1 MADASGTIIIGQLND
16 TEFKKSIDALV
27 KHVQEQTNLMA
38 TSFDTAITKI
48 NESLKNVG
56 TISAQASTQSTARA
70 ESAKKETQAV
80 KESTLTYDDLAK
92 AVKRVVDAN
101 SGIKQSFNQQEL
113 QSYISLLRNVQNQY
127 EQMNLKGTAN
137 TITNDAMR
145 GWMQSLEQVIAK
157 YQEIL
162 KNIDYVNGRQGTI
175 DTKQW
180 IQGFSSVDER
190 LKQLNN
196 WYKELEKEDQKRIAN
211 AEKAEKKRIAD
222 LEAANKKALAL
233 LESERKAREKMAESA
248 RKAELRYQDTVLK
261 TQFQRT
267 LKMPTESVDQM
278 QQKLER
284 LRVLLDSLQNIGL
297 LSPAQIV
304 QAEQAIAKLN
314 NGIQN
319 STNLQQRSSQTTQQ
333 QTRDYSNLLG
343 VSKELEQT
351 QRVAWLS
358 AVKSGMQAQQ
368 VLQRYRE
375 ELQKIASTKNGNLTD
390 EDVKKVIGNYQNL
403 LVLLRQVRTAYYSL
417 NESQRRSSRGVAL
430 FEDMKQ
436 LERLVP
442 QMQRLDISLLS
453 TKEKIAEL
461 QGVIARLAS
470 EWGRMT
476 EAERQSA
483 AGQELRRKIDGYNEA
498 LNRLRKTEEG
508 QVQVSQK
515 ILQANKEIEQS
526 NVKLI
531 SSNNKLQ
538 QTFDYIQRRVAFLLT
553 TYGSMNLL
561 RQIINVRS
569 EFESMERS
577 IGVLVDSAQHG
588 SEIFRELNQ
597 MALNSPFTTME
608 LGQAARQLLAY
619 GVAENELVDTTRRL
633 ADISAAVGTPI
644 DRIAYALGQIQ
655 TYGYLTSIQSKTL
668 MRAGIPIVKELAQVY
683 SELEG
688 RIVSTSEVYDRM
700 KHRMVSYDDVMKVI
714 NKDTDEGGRF
724 FDYQAKMASTLKVQ
738 LANLD
743 LAWQNMLNDIGKSN
757 QSLITAPI
765 KGLRT
770 LMTHWKDI
778 SQLITAAA
786 IAYGIYR
793 TAMLVSMKVQRGKM
807 ILDTREMLGSKTAT
821 YQTNERRL
829 ALGKLS
835 LEQRKYV
842 LEQRR
847 LLTAQYEAKIA
858 NDKLTAS
865 EVRKM
870 LQIDKSNIALA
881 QAAYNLGLIT
891 KAEYKVIMTTN
902 ATAGAFSRL
911 GKVMSSNWV
920 FLLLTFVTE
929 LAIKWF
935 NMGEVAKEVTNTIV
949 NSTKESAKSLKEF
962 LDQSKDIRNS
972 LYEDS
977 PSRDAWNDGTIKS
990 PDVLAKRDLPHEEA
1004 TKVWESIRDEIQK
1017 SAAAADVYIAQLMNI
1032 ENVSERVRK
1041 GFDMIETIK
1050 NTHEQLQLINKD
1062 SIEINES
1069 WSEWYTLWIGQDGLI
1084 KNTKEFRETL
1094 EEVLK
1099 TGEKFDEN
1107 AIVNDDLIYTA
1118 VENAKF
1124 ALDDFK
1130 GDLKD
1135 TLESLRAENVRLRI
1149 VDPAAERESFEQL
1162 ISGIAADTQAS
1173 SEDIMIMRI
1182 YGEKMYANIAKQ
1194 KLNERLDYAMRIHD
1208 QEMIDRTQKEIES
1221 WDKSFGLGRASMQV
1235 FFEDYKRA
1243 HSDAFASMN
1252 ATEIES
1258 INENSAEWKRMIDYL
1273 NNEFKNSQVA
1283 AHQAAYLD
1291 LKDKVDD
1298 VNTWKIF
1305 IPVYFNIQNEDSLN
1319 TIINKIAG
1327 TRLNLGDISDT
1338 ADAEEELNKQFDEA
1352 SKKLNTIGAQ
1362 LKQQG
1367 VDIAHINLAHGNGN
1381 AILENQIESY
1391 RKQKEIVEE
1400 IDKARKAIN
1409 AGASKQETKDQK
1421 EAAKAAK
1428 KAQTDADRAAKKAK
1442 REAEKAA
1449 NKAKREAEAAERE
1462 RLRKQRE
1469 AEQELANAL
1478 RDEVSIVDKLR
1489 TTYDKLRKSGVSPE
1503 RIANNL
1509 YINFEETVKDLN
1521 KSLKKYGLDDF
1532 SVFDVID
1539 PTTHRFKE
1547 DTSVFD
1553 LFDNQ
1558 LKQLKASGK
1567 VTRNALKALEEELF
1581 KLWENIETKAMT
1593 GIADEFKKRID
1604 DLGTGYDLAIEVEES
1619 PELADLLSNMMQID
1633 VSDLLKDAPK
1643 TLREYTNE
1651 VNKVTDGAL
1660 RAYYENMDKSL
1671 NEEGIKIKM
1680 GEVFGNDGVNILD
1693 KATFEKIRE
1702 ELGVDSE
1709 LYKGIEKLRNDL
1721 ISKNKKYFADVEKT
1735 YNEYLKNHGDFAD
1748 KIREIEDKK
1757 YDDLRKLDDAY
1768 STQELKNSYDYSRKR
1783 KAIIQSEKEAIQK
1796 LRFEEFKDS
1805 ETYLLLFDDLE
1816 HVSSTTMTMII
1827 NKLHDMRKELSDLDP
1842 SELKK
1847 LAEYEEKLRSQMLK
1861 RNPFKDLK
1869 KDWKEY
1875 IRLQKNRQK
1884 IEKAALDADE
1894 AVENQQKIVAA
1905 LGVQAEEAK
1914 SNLGVQSAIYKMK
1927 ENQIEIEMKRLK
1939 LLKKNKD
1946 LADEELR
1953 KLAKSEVEMRQRAA
1967 GLAEYLGYAKQGTEA
1982 LLAMAEASNN
1992 IDFQKSA
1999 EALDDVVGN
2008 LQAAAQGYAQ
2018 GGWVGA
2024 VAAGVSDLVPKLI
2037 KWANSETKIDRA
2049 IQRSEREV
2057 KRLENSLKNLED
2069 TASNAYGA
2077 YTIATQNAIIANKEL
2092 QLAELQRQ
2100 LRLEQSRKRKK
2111 QDKDKIADLKGQI
2124 IDLRNEIKNASADV
2138 VNDLLN
2144 ISSAGDWAE
2153 NLVQSIIDAFKQG
2166 EDAMD
2171 KFSDSWDD
2179 MIDHMMMKWLVS
2191 NFIQKWWDNILL
2203 NLKDIEER
2211 YTKEL
2216 AEEKAKTKAEYDN
2229 LTLMSG
2235 YNEDARLGFMN
2246 VFYRWENGVLKE
2258 TEAGKDF
2265 LKYLQEHGRA
2275 SEVAETDMAG
2285 FTTSHGYSRYIMDMA
2300 REWYKGYMSNVI
2312 GGLDEQM
2319 YQASM
2324 DAIPEMVD
2332 YLNRVRPQGQEIIEQ
2347 LYGELGKYFTFGEDN
2362 EKQLSQLQQGIQGI
2376 TEDTAGALEAYM
2388 NGVSQQVYYQS
2399 DILTQIRDSLLGFDP
2414 NLVMGVQSQILLEL
2428 QNSYQIQVAIQTLLQ
2443 GWSAAD
2449 GNSVKVTLV

>member
-1 MADASGTIIIGQLND
+1 MADSSGTFIISKLND

-27 KHVQEQTNLMA
+27 KTVQEKTSLMA
-38 TSFDTAITKI
+38 STFDAAITNI
-48 NESLKNVG
+48 NNSLKKIDTV
-56 TISAQASTQSTARA
+56 SAQTSVQSNARA
-70 ESAKKETQAV
+70 ESAKKETQAI
-80 KESTLTYDDLAK
+80 KETAATYDQMAQAMQK
-92 AVKRVVDAN
+92 QT
-101 SGIKQSFNQQEL
+101 SGMSVLQQYDMQIEL
-113 QSYISLLRNVQNQY
+113 
-127 EQMNLKGTAN
+127 LK
-137 TITNDAMR
+137 
-145 GWMQSLEQVIAK
+145 
-157 YQEIL
+157 
-162 KNIDYVNGRQGTI
+162 
-175 DTKQW
+175 
-180 IQGFSSVDER
+180 ER
-190 LKQLNN
+190 LKDVRNDIDIFNHAIGSGKATQITWGQEGLKKAN
-196 WYKELEKEDQKRIAN
+196 EEAERLMTTIATLEKQRPNLAN
-211 AEKAEKKRIAD
+211 VVAPQGD
-222 LEAANKKALAL
+222 
-233 LESERKAREKMAESA
+233 
-248 RKAELRYQDTVLK
+248 
-261 TQFQRT
+261 T
-267 LKMPTESVDQM
+267 LKNYV
-278 QQKLER
+278 
-284 LRVLLDSLQNIGL
+284 DSLTKANPELQALNQRFKEGNSL
-297 LSPAQIV
+297 LQDRTARMS
-304 QAEQAIAKLN
+304 QASQA
-314 NGIQN
+314 
-319 STNLQQRSSQTTQQ
+319 TQQ
-333 QTRDYSNLLG
+333 QTSDYIHLLG

-403 LVLLRQVRTAYYSL
+403 LVLLRQVRTAYYTL
-417 NESQRRSSRGVAL
+417 NESQRKSSRGVAL

-442 QMQRLDISLLS
+442 QMQRLDITLSS

-461 QGVIARLAS
+461 QGVIARLAG
-470 EWGRMT
+470 EWGRMS

-483 AGQELRRKIDGYNEA
+483 AGQELRKKIDGYNEA
-498 LNRLRKTEEG
+498 LKYLRKTEEG

-515 ILQANKEIEQS
+515 IIQANKEIEQS

-538 QTFDYIQRRVAFLLT
+538 QTFDYIQKRVAFLLT
-553 TYGSMNLL
+553 TYGSMNLV
-561 RQIINVRS
+561 RQIINVRA

-577 IGVLVDSAQHG
+577 LGVLVDSAQHG

-619 GVAENELVDTTRRL
+619 GVAEDELVDTTRRL

-655 TYGYLTSIQSKTL
+655 TYGYLTSLQSKTL
-668 MRAGIPIVKELAQVY
+668 MRAGIPIVKELSQVY

-724 FDYQAKMASTLKVQ
+724 FDYQAKMATTLKVQ

-770 LMTHWKDI
+770 LMTHWKEI
-778 SQLITAAA
+778 SEFIYAAA
-786 IAYGIYR
+786 IAYGVYR
-793 TAMLVSMKVQRGKM
+793 AAMMVSMQIQRGKM

-835 LEQRKYV
+835 VEQRKYV

-858 NDKLTAS
+858 NDNLTAS

-870 LQIDKSNIALA
+870 LQIDKSNVALA
-881 QAAYNLGLIT
+881 QAAYNMDLIT

-902 ATAGAFSRL
+902 ATAGAFSKL
-911 GKVMSSNWV
+911 GKAMSSNWV
-920 FLLLTFVTE
+920 LLLLTFVTE

-935 NMGEVAKEVTNTIV
+935 NMGEVAKDVTNSIV
-949 NSTKESAKSLKEF
+949 NSTKESAKSMSDFIEQNRENINQLN
-962 LDQSKDIRNS
+962 SKSELNTS
-972 LYEDS
+972 NYS
-977 PSRDAWNDGTIKS
+977 QKVGTI
-990 PDVLAKRDLPHEEA
+990 DNAEA
-1004 TKVWESIRDEIQK
+1004 TKLWDAIREEIQK
-1017 SAAAADVYIAQLMNI
+1017 SSAAADIYIAQLMDI
-1032 ENVSERVRK
+1032 EDVSERVKK
-1041 GFDMIETIK
+1041 GFDMVELLK

-1062 SIEINES
+1062 SIEINED
-1069 WSEWYTLWIGQDGLI
+1069 WSSIWTLWIGQDGL
-1084 KNTKEFRETL
+1084 
-1094 EEVLK
+1094 
-1099 TGEKFDEN
+1099 
-1107 AIVNDDLIYTA
+1107 
-1118 VENAKF
+1118 VENAKQF
-1124 ALDDFK
+1124 REAFEDALKNGEKFNDALVNNDLIITPIKSTKEMLDDLK
-1130 GDLKD
+1130 GDLID
-1135 TLESLRAENVRLRI
+1135 TMESLRAENVRLKI

-1162 ISGIAADTQAS
+1162 IAGIASDTEAS
-1173 SEDIMIMRI
+1173 NEDILLMRI
-1182 YGEKMYANIAKQ
+1182 YGENIYANIAKQ
-1194 KLNERLDYAMRIHD
+1194 KLNERLDYAKKIQD

-1243 HSDAFASMN
+1243 HSDAFASMS
-1252 ATEIES
+1252 ATEIKN
-1258 INENSAEWKRMIDYL
+1258 IDENSAEWKRMIDYL
-1273 NNEFKNSQVA
+1273 HNEFKNSQVA

-1298 VNTWKIF
+1298 INTWRLF

-1327 TRLNLGDISDT
+1327 TKLNLGDISDT
-1338 ADAEEELNKQFDEA
+1338 ADAEEELNKQFDDA

-1362 LKQQG
+1362 LKAQG
-1367 VDIAHINLAHGNGN
+1367 VDINHINVAYANGN
-1381 AILENQIESY
+1381 TLLENQIDSY
-1391 RKQKEIVEE
+1391 KKQKNIVEE
-1400 IDKARKAIN
+1400 IDKARKAIH
-1409 AGASKQETKDQK
+1409 AGLSKQENKDLK
-1421 EAAKAAK
+1421 
-1428 KAQTDADRAAKKAK
+1428 DAN
-1442 REAEKAA
+1442 REAEKAERERA
-1449 NKAKREAEAAERE
+1449 RLAKKQKTEADKAARKAKRDAEAAERE

-1489 TTYDKLRKSGVSPE
+1489 TSYDKLRKSGVSSE

-1509 YINFEETVKDLN
+1509 FLNFEETISDLN
-1521 KSLKKYGLDDF
+1521 KSLKKYGLEDF
-1532 SVFDVID
+1532 SIWDVID
-1539 PTTHRFKE
+1539 PTTKKFKE

-1553 LFDNQ
+1553 LFESQ
-1558 LKQLKASGK
+1558 LKKLKESGK
-1567 VTRNALKALEEELF
+1567 VTRGALKSLEEELF
-1581 KLWENIETKAMT
+1581 KLWENIELKGMEN
-1593 GIADEFKKRID
+1593 ISDVFKKDID
-1604 DLGTGYDLAIEVEES
+1604 DLNTGYDLAIDVEES
-1619 PELADLLSNMMQID
+1619 PELAELLSNMMQID
-1633 VSDLLKDAPK
+1633 VSDLLKDAPR
-1643 TLREYTNE
+1643 TLREYTDKVNE
-1651 VNKVTDGAL
+1651 ITDSAL
-1660 RAYYENMDKSL
+1660 RAYYQNMDKTL
-1671 NEEGIKIKM
+1671 DKEGIKIK
-1680 GEVFGNDGVNILD
+1680 FGQLFGDEDFNILD
-1693 KATFEKIRE
+1693 KYTFEKIRE
-1702 ELGVDSE
+1702 ELGADSE
-1709 LYKGIEKLRNDL
+1709 LYKNIEKLRNDL

-1875 IRLQKNRQK
+1875 IRLRKNRQK
-1884 IEKAALDADE
+1884 IEKDALDADE
-1894 AVENQQKIVAA
+1894 AVENQQKVVAA
-1905 LGVQAEEAK
+1905 LGEQAESAK
-1914 SNLGVQSAIYKMK
+1914 NTLGVQSAVYKMK

-1953 KLAKSEVEMRQRAA
+1953 KLAQSEVGMRQRAA
-1967 GLAEYLGYAKQGTEA
+1967 GLAEYIGYAKQGTEA

-1992 IDFQKSA
+1992 IDFQKTA
-1999 EALDDVVGN
+1999 EAMDDVVGN
-2008 LQAAAQGYAQ
+2008 LGAAAQGFAQ
-2018 GGWVGA
+2018 GGVWGA
-2024 VAAGVSDLVPKLI
+2024 IAAGVSDLVPKLI

-2049 IQRSEREV
+2049 LQRSEREV
-2057 KRLENSLKNLED
+2057 KKLTNSLKNLEQVAED
-2069 TASNAYGA
+2069 TYGA
-2077 YTIATQNAIIANKEL
+2077 LIIGARNAVTANKQL

-2100 LRLEQSRKRKK
+2100 LQLEKSRKKKK
-2111 QDKDKIADLKGQI
+2111 QDKDKILDLQGQI
-2124 IDLRNEIKNASADV
+2124 IDLRNEINNSANDI
-2138 VNDLLN
+2138 VNDILG
-2144 ISSAGDWAE
+2144 ISGAGSFAE
-2153 NLVQSIIDAFKQG
+2153 ELVSSMIDAFKNG

-2171 KFSDSWDD
+2171 KFSEKWDE
-2179 MIDHMMMKWLVS
+2179 MIDNMIMKYIVS
-2191 NFIQKWWDNILL
+2191 TVLQKWWDNV
-2203 NLKDIEER
+2203 LKDVENIEER
-2211 YTKEL
+2211 YTKDLAAQKAFIQNQYDTVDAYTRSEL
-2216 AEEKAKTKAEYDN
+2216 HKIGVSMLNGEGEWKDYSDAFWEYMERSAGISRDDLSATDLLKKYKTSKIN
-2229 LTLMSG
+2229 
-2235 YNEDARLGFMN
+2235 
-2246 VFYRWENGVLKE
+2246 
-2258 TEAGKDF
+2258 
-2265 LKYLQEHGRA
+2265 
-2275 SEVAETDMAG
+2275 
-2285 FTTSHGYSRYIMDMA
+2285 
-2300 REWYKGYMSNVI
+2300 
-2312 GGLDEQM
+2312 
-2319 YQASM
+2319 
-2324 DAIPEMVD
+2324 
-2332 YLNRVRPQGQEIIEQ
+2332 
-2347 LYGELGKYFTFGEDN
+2347 GKYFTEYIKDFLQGYYLAGISNLDKSLNQASIDALEEIIPYMQGKAPEGEQLMQSVMDMIKENFIFGQDN

-2399 DILTQIRDSLLGFDP
+2399 DLLTQIRDSLLGFDS
-2414 NLVMGVQSQILLEL
+2414 NLVMGIQSQMLLEL